1 MTTVTGSAAVALSP
15 PFFGIY
21 YSFQWVILLV
31 ASACKCC
38 YPSQKRSDCQS
49 LRREGAMPGFV
60 ARGIH
65 AVLVLPVLLAIGVST
80 ATAQGYPNK
89 PVRLII
95 AQGAG
100 SATDIMGRIIGQ
112 KISDAVGQQVVVDN
126 RAGAGGL
133 LGTELAAK
141 ATPDGHTLFLA
152 SISTHGVNPALYRKL
167 PYDPVRDFAPVSMT
181 GLTANLFVVHPSV
194 AAATVG
200 ELIAL
205 LKARPGQLNFASPG
219 NGSSQHLAIELFK
232 SMTGGLKM
240 MHVPYKGGPP
250 AITAVMA
257 GEVAGM
263 IPAMPLA
270 LPHVKSR
277 KVRAIAV
284 TTAARIPEMPEI
296 PTVAET
302 VPGFEVVTW
311 YGLMAPAAT
320 PKTVVATLNKV
331 VVAQIA
337 LPDTRKSL
345 AASGLSPLAGTPE
358 EMSRFVKAEL
368 AKWAKVARDAGIR
381 LD

>member
-1 MTTVTGSAAVALSP
+1 
-15 PFFGIY
+15 
-21 YSFQWVILLV
+21 
-31 ASACKCC
+31 
-38 YPSQKRSDCQS
+38 
-49 LRREGAMPGFV
+49 MPRFV
-60 ARGIH
+60 ARCIR
-65 AVLVLPVLLAIGVST
+65 AALVLPVVFATGVST
-80 ATAQGYPNK
+80 AGAQGYPNK

-112 KISDAVGQQVVVDN
+112 KISEAVGQQVVVDN

-152 SISTHGVNPALYRKL
+152 SISTHGVNPALYTKL
-167 PYDPVRDFAPVSMT
+167 PYDPVRDFAAVSMT

-194 AAATVG
+194 AAGSVS

-205 LKARPGQLNFASPG
+205 VKARPGQLNFASPG
-219 NGSSQHLAIELFK
+219 NGSSQHLATELFK
-232 SMTGGLKM
+232 SMAGGLKVA
-240 MHVPYKGGPP
+240 HVPYKGGPP

-263 IPAMPLA
+263 MPAMPLA

-284 TTAARIPEMPEI
+284 TRAARIPEMPAV
-296 PTVAET
+296 PAVAET

-311 YGLMAPAAT
+311 YGLMVPAAT
-320 PKTVVATLNKV
+320 PKSVISTLNKV

-337 LPDTRKSL
+337 SPDTRKSL

-358 EMSRFVKAEL
+358 EMSGFVRAEL
-368 AKWAKVARDAGIR
+368 AKWSKVARDAGIR

>member
-1 MTTVTGSAAVALSP
+1 
-15 PFFGIY
+15 
-21 YSFQWVILLV
+21 
-31 ASACKCC
+31 
-38 YPSQKRSDCQS
+38 
-49 LRREGAMPGFV
+49 MPRFV
-60 ARGIH
+60 ARSIR
-65 AVLVLPVLLAIGVST
+65 AALILPVVFVISVST
-80 ATAQGYPNK
+80 AVAQGYPNK

-112 KISDAVGQQVVVDN
+112 KMSDALGQQFVIDN

-194 AAATVG
+194 TAASVS

-205 LKARPGQLNFASPG
+205 VKARPGQLNFASPG
-219 NGSSQHLAIELFK
+219 NGSSQHLATELFK
-232 SMTGGLKM
+232 SMAGGLKVG
-240 MHVPYKGGPP
+240 HVPYKGGPP

-263 IPAMPLA
+263 MPAMPLA

-320 PKTVVATLNKV
+320 PKAVIAILNKTA
-331 VVAQIA
+331 VAQLA

-358 EMSRFVKAEL
+358 EMSTFVRAEL
-368 AKWAKVARDAGIR
+368 AKWSKVARDAGIR

>member
-1 MTTVTGSAAVALSP
+1 MFTTGGEMSRIFTRDIRTALILILPILSVAGVSSAAA
-15 PFFGIY
+15 
-21 YSFQWVILLV
+21 
-31 ASACKCC
+31 
-38 YPSQKRSDCQS
+38 QS
-49 LRREGAMPGFV
+49 
-60 ARGIH
+60 
-65 AVLVLPVLLAIGVST
+65 
-80 ATAQGYPNK
+80 YPNK
-89 PVRLII
+89 PIRLII

-112 KISDAVGQQVVVDN
+112 KISDVLGQQVVVDN

-141 ATPDGHTLFLA
+141 AAPDGHTLFLA

-181 GLTANLFVVHPSV
+181 GMTANLFVVHPSV
-194 AAATVG
+194 AAASIG

-205 LKARPGQLNFASPG
+205 VKARPGQLNFASPG
-219 NGSSQHLAIELFK
+219 NGSSQHLATELFK
-232 SMTGGLKM
+232 SMAGGLQVA
-240 MHVPYKGGPP
+240 HVPYKGGPP

-263 IPAMPLA
+263 MPAMPLA

-284 TTAARIPEMPEI
+284 TTATRIPEMLDI

-311 YGLMAPAAT
+311 YGLMVPAAT
-320 PKTVVATLNKV
+320 PKAVITTLNKTVVAQL
-331 VVAQIA
+331 A

-358 EMSRFVKAEL
+358 EMSGFIRREL
-368 AKWAKVARDAGIR
+368 AKWSKVAQEARIS